1 MYGDNANEELEV
13 LIDRVSYPHDN
24 SDNSWRMKFAQGP
37 EVFVNLEID
46 VSPRTD
52 LLVDWLS
59 SLHQHSIHNQ
69 VKLHDLSWV
78 VLKLRLGLD

>member
-37 EVFVNLEID
+37 EEFVNLEID

-52 LLVDWLS
+52 LMVDWLS
-59 SLHQHSIHNQ
+59 SLHQHSIHN
-69 VKLHDLSWV
+69 
-78 VLKLRLGLD
+78 